1 MLKQEVRWKQ
11 KPASSVTKTLMKN
24 KILIGLAGYIFQIG
38 VAKCGGVVESRI
50 KINPA
55 VSSQNIKQKKMKI
68 IFKMKIKRK
77 MRQNCQG

>member
-1 MLKQEVRWKQ
+1 MKAKQNLARIVTRTSQ
-11 KPASSVTKTLMKN
+11 KNKTL
-24 KILIGLAGYIFQIG
+24 IGHAGYICQIG
-38 VAKCGGVVESRI
+38 AAKCGGVVERRI